1 MDARD
6 TDSPPR
12 CSLGAGLLNFNRPP
26 PRRGRAG
33 SPNRRH
39 AVHRDRRAEA
49 EPHDEEGSDGASDTD
64 AL

>member
-1 MDARD
+1 MDAP

-12 CSLGAGLLNFNRPP
+12 CSLGAALLDFDRPP

-39 AVHRDRRAEA
+39 AVHRDRRAEV
-49 EPHDEEGSDGASDTD
+49 EPRDEEGSDGASDTD